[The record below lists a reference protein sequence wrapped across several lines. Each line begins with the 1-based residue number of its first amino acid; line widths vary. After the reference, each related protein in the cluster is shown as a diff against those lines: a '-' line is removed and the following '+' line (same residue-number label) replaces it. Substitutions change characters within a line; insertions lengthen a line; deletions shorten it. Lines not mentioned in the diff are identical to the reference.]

1 MLEAAV
7 TGASRL
13 TEITITAALHLGL
26 RRVAARVTNLYVP
39 LLSMTSSPPAVR
51 QRCSEHLESG
61 AAGERPH
68 LENFRS
74 QWDAEGVRVPPAS
87 AFQYSA
93 PPPRVDTAS
102 FNLAIDFNRCIL
114 RGSSFACVC
123 ARARGGEGGRLLG
136 IAHGV
141 PIYLLLATNFQ
152 GVGWTQVKQ
161 TARLIFY
168 ITPPYTDSGENRRG
182 EV

>member
-13 TEITITAALHLGL
+13 TEITNTAALHLGL

-93 PPPRVDTAS
+93 PPRVLTRRHLTWRSTLIAV
-102 FNLAIDFNRCIL
+102 FCAVYLL
-114 RGSSFACVC
+114 RVCVC
-123 ARARGGEGGRLLG
+123 ARARGGGRLLG

>member
-13 TEITITAALHLGL
+13 TEITNTAALHLGL

-93 PPPRVDTAS
+93 PPAPR
-102 FNLAIDFNRCIL
+102 
-114 RGSSFACVC
+114 AC
-123 ARARGGEGGRLLG
+123 
-136 IAHGV
+136 
-141 PIYLLLATNFQ
+141 
-152 GVGWTQVKQ
+152 
-161 TARLIFY
+161 
-168 ITPPYTDSGENRRG
+168 
-182 EV
+182 